1 MLKIENLHCKIGNF
15 YLKNINL
22 EIRKTEYFVL
32 LGPTGSGKT
41 TLLKCILGLN
51 KITSGK
57 IFTDDKEITNF
68 PPEKRN
74 IGFLPQNYLLFPN
87 MNVFE
92 NIAFGLKIKK
102 KSDET
107 KNEVI
112 KIAKLLNIGTLLNRG
127 INNLSG
133 GEAQRVSLAR
143 ALVIKPKVL
152 LLDEP
157 FSAIHEG
164 LKSELWFEL
173 KNILKT
179 LQIPTVHITHN
190 LDEGYAVADKMG
202 VIIDGKLAQQ
212 GYPNEIFSKPENS
225 AVAGFLGLKNIFEG
239 QIISQDGQKILLEY
253 KGIKIIADS
262 NIKKLEIGQKINPVR
277 DGVSRRD
284 ISNKVKFCIRP
295 DAIKVIKAGYLIR
308 EELKENLFDAQIIS
322 SYFFSDTCIMKLRIL
337 SGGEHPVFSA
347 RFPSLIYK
355 RYNLSDGLKIKIAFW
370 KEGIIML
377 TK

>member
-1 MLKIENLHCKIGNF
+1 MLKIENLSYKIGKF
-15 YLKNINL
+15 TLSDINL
-22 EIRKTEYFVL
+22 EVENNRYFVL

-51 KITSGK
+51 KTTAGK
-57 IFTDDKEITNF
+57 ISLNEKEITDIF
-68 PPEKRN
+68 PEERN

-102 KSDET
+102 KSEQSMKDEVLKT
-107 KNEVI
+107 
-112 KIAKLLNIGTLLNRG
+112 ARLLNITGLLSRK

-133 GEAQRVSLAR
+133 GEAQRAALAR
-143 ALVIKPKVL
+143 ALAVKPDIL

-190 LDEGYAVADKMG
+190 LDEGYAVADKIG
-202 VIIDGKLAQQ
+202 VIIDGKLVQQ
-212 GYPNEIFSKPENS
+212 DYPNKIFSRPENT

-239 QIISQDGQKILLEY
+239 KIITQDRQKIILEY
-253 KGIKIIADS
+253 KGIKMSAA
-262 NIKKLEIGQKINPVR
+262 NYFKKTRTAAGQ
-277 DGVSRRD
+277 
-284 ISNKVKFCIRP
+284 KVKFCVTPDSVKIVKEGYPIR
-295 DAIKVIKAGYLIR
+295 A
-308 EELKENLFDAQIIS
+308 ELKENLFDAEIIS
-322 SYFFSDTCIMKLRIL
+322 SYFFSDTCMMKLRIL
-337 SGGEHPVFSA
+337 SGGEKPVFSA
-347 RFPSLIYK
+347 KFPSLIYK
-355 RYNLSDGLKIKIAFW
+355 RYNLMDGLKIKTAFW
-370 KEGIIML
+370 KEGIIIFENE
-377 TK
+377 

>member
-1 MLKIENLHCKIGNF
+1 MLKIENLNYRIGNF

-22 EIRKTEYFVL
+22 EIRETEYFVL

-51 KITSGK
+51 KITSGR
-57 IFTDDKEITNF
+57 IFTDNKEITNF
-68 PPEKRN
+68 LPEERN

-102 KSDET
+102 KSEQT
-107 KNEVI
+107 IKNEVL
-112 KIAKLLNIGTLLNRG
+112 KIAKLLNIETLLNRD

-133 GEAQRVSLAR
+133 GEAQRVALAR
-143 ALVIKPKVL
+143 ALVVKPKIL

-212 GYPNEIFSKPENS
+212 DYPNEIFSRPENT

-239 QIISQDGQKILLEY
+239 QIISQDGQKIILDY
-253 KGIKIIADS
+253 KGMKINANSD
-262 NIKKLEIGQKINPVR
+262 IKKFEIGQKI
-277 DGVSRRD
+277 
-284 ISNKVKFCIRP
+284 KFCIRP
-295 DAIKVIKAGYLIR
+295 DAIKVIKEGYPIR
-308 EELKENLFDAQIIS
+308 EELKENMFDAEIIS
-322 SYFFSDTCIMKLRIL
+322 SYFFSDTCMMKLRIL
-337 SGGEHPVFSA
+337 SGKEETVFSA
-347 RFPSLIYK
+347 KFPSLIYK
-355 RYNLSDGLKIKIAFW
+355 RYDLSDGLKIKIAFW
-370 KEGIIML
+370 KEGIIIL

>member
-1 MLKIENLHCKIGNF
+1 MLKIENLNYKIGEF
-15 YLKNINL
+15 HLSDINL
-22 EIRKTEYFVL
+22 EIENNRYFVL

-51 KITSGK
+51 KTTTGK
-57 IFTDDKEITNF
+57 IFLNGKEITNIL
-68 PPEKRN
+68 PEERN

-92 NIAFGLKIKK
+92 NIAFGLKIR
-102 KSDET
+102 
-107 KNEVI
+107 KNSSWKI
-112 KIAKLLNIGTLLNRG
+112 KDAVLKTAELLNLTKLLDRK

-133 GEAQRVSLAR
+133 GEAQRAALAR
-143 ALVIKPKVL
+143 ALVVKPDIL

-212 GYPNEIFSKPENS
+212 GYPDEIFSRPENT

-239 QIISQDGQKILLEY
+239 QIISQNGQKITIDY
-253 KGIKIIADS
+253 SGIKINADYCL
-262 NIKKLEIGQKINPVR
+262 KTPRADGDQKI
-277 DGVSRRD
+277 
-284 ISNKVKFCIRP
+284 KFCVRP
-295 DAIKVIKAGYLIR
+295 DAIKIIKENYPVR
-308 EELKENLFDAQIIS
+308 TELKENLFDAEIIS
-322 SYFFSDTCIMKLRIL
+322 SYFFSDTCMMKLRVL
-337 SGGEHPVFSA
+337 SGDKYPVFSA
-347 RFPSLIYK
+347 KFPSLIYK
-355 RYNLSDGLKIKIAFW
+355 RYDLRDGLKIKTAFW
-370 KEGIIML
+370 KEGIIIFE
-377 TK
+377 K

>member
-1 MLKIENLHCKIGNF
+1 MLKIENLNCKIGNF
-15 YLKNINL
+15 YLKDINL
-22 EIRKTEYFVL
+22 EVENDRYCVL

-51 KITSGK
+51 KITSGR
-57 IFTDDKEITNF
+57 IFRDDKEITNF
-68 PPEKRN
+68 LPEERN

-107 KNEVI
+107 KNEVL
-112 KIAKLLNIGTLLNRG
+112 KIVKLLDIETLLNRSIG
-127 INNLSG
+127 NLSG

-164 LKSELWFEL
+164 LKNELWFEL

-179 LQIPTVHITHN
+179 LQIPTLHITHN
-190 LDEGYAVADKMG
+190 LDEGYAVADKMV
-202 VIIDGKLAQQ
+202 VIIDGELVQQ
-212 GYPNEIFSKPENS
+212 GEPNRIFSRPQNT

-239 QIISQDGQKILLEY
+239 QIISRDGQKILLKY
-253 KGIKIIADS
+253 NGIKINS
-262 NIKKLEIGQKINPVR
+262 NSDIKKFEIGQKI
-277 DGVSRRD
+277 
-284 ISNKVKFCIRP
+284 KFCIRP
-295 DAIKVIKAGYLIR
+295 DAIKVIKEGVPIR
-308 EELKENLFDAQIIS
+308 EELKENMFDAEIIS

-337 SGGEHPVFSA
+337 SGTEETVFSA
-347 RFPSLIYK
+347 KFPSIIYK
-355 RYNLSDGLKIKIAFW
+355 RYNLKDGLKIKIAFW
-370 KEGIIML
+370 KEGIIIFD
-377 TK
+377 KNDDSD